1 MIKYKVD
8 ILKKLS
14 EKGYSS
20 YKLKSEKIFGNA
32 TIQNFRDNKVCY
44 GDSLN
49 KLCFLLECQPG
60 DILEYV
66 STDSEIFNPSA
77 TEEIHTIAAFEGD
90 TIITKTKKGD
100 VDEAIRK
107 IKEKQEE

>member
-1 MIKYKVD
+1 MITYSKLFK
-8 ILKKLS
+8 ILSDRGHTSRYWLQQN
-14 EKGYSS
+14 G
-20 YKLKSEKIFGNA
+20 IHPA
-32 TIQNFRDNKVCY
+32 TISKLQKNERINTDTINKI
-44 GDSLN
+44 
-49 KLCFLLECQPG
+49 CFLLNCQPG

-66 STDSEIFNPSA
+66 PTDSEIFNPSA